1 MDLEKAIMKRFLR
14 KLVNLNIWGG
24 RHTEV
29 RNLQKSL
36 PDHLR
41 GTKEHKNA
49 IKELINLGFLNVKPS
64 TGEMHVSLNSHKQ
77 KKFLNFCRKKKNE
90 FPENPLGKRKNE
102 TKKEDNRR
110 GFWIF

>member
-14 KLVNLNIWGG
+14 KLANLNIWGG
-24 RHTEV
+24 RHTEI

-41 GTKEHKNA
+41 GTKEHKKA
-49 IKELINLGFLNVKPS
+49 IKELINLGFLNVKSS

-77 KKFLNFCRKKKNE
+77 KEIFDFLQEEK
-90 FPENPLGKRKNE
+90 
-102 TKKEDNRR
+102 
-110 GFWIF
+110 